1 METKKDL
8 SRLEEAMTRVEEKT
22 SIVNVKVSKEEKKEL
37 IALAND
43 KKALKFLVDQYYQ
56 SQAFRIRAQ
65 NQARSLLQGYD
76 EADQEHPL
84 FIAKQLENASA
95 QEQLNKKYIDIVT
108 DHIPVCYWMKK
119 IVGIGPMIAAYLYAS
134 FEVTEGRYNT
144 DFLSYAG
151 LNDNNIPWLGKDKA
165 AAVIKEA
172 KEYQASLV
180 AETDRL
186 LDEVLKDAKKAV
198 LKDFKEAAKKDN
210 NLVVS
215 YEDMIIIF
223 SNHGL
228 DLNVVIPIISENVP
242 NIQEY
247 IQLEV
252 YPNYCTETIINRVAM
267 LTKRKPWLLKKG
279 AINDHDRKS
288 APTKYISVADLTS
301 FIAKPPY
308 NKDLKIKTFIIGKSF
323 VMNAKRGSLYGE
335 IIARRKEEELFKN
348 ERRAYKDQA
357 QKILDTKNI
366 SDKKTLETLRDGKL
380 TLGHIDTRA
389 RRYGVKLFISH
400 VYEAMYYDKFGKE
413 PPKTYVIEHMGHH
426 DYIAPEIDY
435 HEIIDMFKSGRKK

>member
-1 METKKDL
+1 MKKDL
-8 SRLEEAMTRVEEKT
+8 SRLEEAMTKVEDGT
-22 SIVNVKVSKEEKKEL
+22 ISVNTKVSKAEKQEL

-76 EADQEHPL
+76 EADKEHPL
-84 FIAKQLENASA
+84 FIAKQLENAFA

-108 DHIPVCYWMKK
+108 EHIPVCYWMKK

-134 FEVTEGRYNT
+134 FEVTEDRYNT

-165 AAVIKEA
+165 AAIIKEA

-180 AETDRL
+180 EDTDKL
-186 LDEVLKDAKKAV
+186 LSELFKDNKKEVLKDFIKVAKS
-198 LKDFKEAAKKDN
+198 DKK
-210 NLVVS
+210 LIIS
-215 YEDMIIIF
+215 YEDMIKII
-223 SNHGL
+223 SSHGI
-228 DLNVVIPIISENVP
+228 DLNAIVQTISEYIP

-247 IQLEV
+247 VQLQV
-252 YPNYCTETIINRVAM
+252 YPNYCTDTIINRVAL
-267 LTKRKPWLLKKG
+267 LTKRKPWLLRKG
-279 AINDHDRKS
+279 AINDHNRKS
-288 APTKYISVADLTS
+288 APAKYLSVADLTS

-323 VMNAKRGSLYGE
+323 VMNTKRGSLYGE

-348 ERRAYKDQA
+348 EQRAYKDQA
-357 QKILDTKNI
+357 QNILDTKNI
-366 SDKKTLETLRDGKL
+366 SDKKTLETLRDGRL

-435 HEIIDMFKSGRKK
+435 HKIIDQFKSGIKK